1 MITPKTGYT
10 ITIQP
15 LADKTTAATQDYEVL
30 IANAAGE
37 MNTFNEMIVFQYET
51 EATDPLFYADNAEMK
66 FDNKVA
72 FGSDAIPT
80 LTASA
85 QPQFSSTVLQKS
97 AEGYDYQTHEI
108 RWKIVVNQNGT
119 ELTDVQVKDAPP
131 EYLRYVENSLT
142 VRYASQNKDVP
153 MTPVIEKN
161 ELQIELGTLHEQV
174 TLTFRTKLD
183 ANAKNLP
190 EGFRF
195 DQSNTS
201 SDANALL
208 ALTNTAVL
216 EKQEGQPVSHTAK
229 L

>member
-1 MITPKTGYT
+1 
-10 ITIQP
+10 
-15 LADKTTAATQDYEVL
+15 
-30 IANAAGE
+30 
-37 MNTFNEMIVFQYET
+37 
-51 EATDPLFYADNAEMK
+51 
-66 FDNKVA
+66 
-72 FGSDAIPT
+72 
-80 LTASA
+80 
-85 QPQFSSTVLQKS
+85 
-97 AEGYDYQTHEI
+97 
-108 RWKIVVNQNGT
+108 
-119 ELTDVQVKDAPP
+119 
-131 EYLRYVENSLT
+131 
-142 VRYASQNKDVP
+142 